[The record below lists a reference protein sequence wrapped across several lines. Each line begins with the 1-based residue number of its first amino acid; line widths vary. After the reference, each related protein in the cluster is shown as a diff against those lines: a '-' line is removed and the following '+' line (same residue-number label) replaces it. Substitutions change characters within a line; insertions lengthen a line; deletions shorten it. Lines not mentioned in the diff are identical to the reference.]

1 MQRHCA
7 QQRGYAGVA
16 HNLCSVLQPRLSTA
30 NECYKRRGRRRRLE
44 RNGAEMQGCHLRYH
58 PPPSRQAGAGGTAPQ
73 SHAGELPWEWQCWS
87 TRGWSMVKAC
97 KAACPEWGC
106 RRTGFP
112 SGATLGINKGQAQ
125 SESNAHK
132 YTSSCRGN
140 GIEHGDTP
148 VIGNQQVI
156 AALLNLPLH

>member
-1 MQRHCA
+1 MEQKCRA
-7 QQRGYAGVA
+7 AI
-16 HNLCSVLQPRLSTA
+16 SDIIRL
-30 NECYKRRGRRRRLE
+30 
-44 RNGAEMQGCHLRYH
+44 
-58 PPPSRQAGAGGTAPQ
+58 PPDRQAGAGGTAPQ

-97 KAACPEWGC
+97 KAACSEWGC
-106 RRTGFP
+106 RHTGLP